1 MQCFLNKIKKEDSV
15 MKRRIT
21 EKLLESEH
29 ERLKQMHEF
38 EEKYDEYSCICGMDE
53 AGRGPL
59 AGPVVAA
66 SVILP
71 KDAEILFLNDS
82 KKVTKKRRL
91 ELFEE
96 ICYKAVDIGVGIIDE
111 NRIDDINILN
121 ATYEAMQK
129 AIVKMDTKPD
139 ILLVDAVRVPDIG
152 IKQISIIKGD
162 ARSVSIAAAS
172 IIAKVTRD
180 RLMIEYDNQY
190 PEYGFA
196 KHKGY
201 GTREHIEAIRKH
213 GICPLHRKSFEP
225 ICSMLRKH

>member
-1 MQCFLNKIKKEDSV
+1 

-96 ICYKAVDIGVGIIDE
+96 IYEKAVDIGVGIIDE
-111 NRIDDINILN
+111 KRIDAVNILN
-121 ATYEAMQK
+121 ATYEAMQN
-129 AIVKMDTKPD
+129 AVEKMLTKPD

-201 GTREHIEAIRKH
+201 GTTEHIAAIHKH
-213 GICPLHRKSFEP
+213 GACPIHRKSFVG
-225 ICSMLRKH
+225 KFFD

>member
-1 MQCFLNKIKKEDSV
+1 MQCFLNKINKEDSV

-38 EEKYDEYSCICGMDE
+38 EEKYDEYSCICGIDE

-66 SVILP
+66 CVILP
-71 KDAEILFLNDS
+71 KDTEILFLNDS

-129 AIVKMDTKPD
+129 AIVKMDTEPD
-139 ILLVDAVRVPDIG
+139 ILLVDAVRIPDIG
-152 IKQISIIKGD
+152 IKQISIIQGD

-180 RLMIEYDNQY
+180 KLMIEYDEQY

-201 GTREHIEAIRKH
+201 GTTEHIAAIRRH
-213 GICPLHRKSFEP
+213 GACPIHRKSFVD
-225 ICSMLRKH
+225 KFFD

>member
-1 MQCFLNKIKKEDSV
+1 

-38 EEKYDEYSCICGMDE
+38 EEKYDEYSCICGIDE

-66 SVILP
+66 CVILP
-71 KDAEILFLNDS
+71 KDTEILFLNDS

-129 AIVKMDTKPD
+129 AIVKMDTEPD
-139 ILLVDAVRVPDIG
+139 ILLVDAVRIPDIG
-152 IKQISIIKGD
+152 IKQISIIQGD

-180 RLMIEYDNQY
+180 KLMIEYDEQY

-201 GTREHIEAIRKH
+201 GTTEHIAAIRRH
-213 GICPLHRKSFEP
+213 GACPIHRKSFVD
-225 ICSMLRKH
+225 KFFD

>member
-1 MQCFLNKIKKEDSV
+1 

-96 ICYKAVDIGVGIIDE
+96 IYEKAVDIGVGIIDE
-111 NRIDDINILN
+111 KRIDAVNILN
-121 ATYEAMQK
+121 ATYEAMQN
-129 AIVKMDTKPD
+129 AVKKMLTKPD

-201 GTREHIEAIRKH
+201 GTTEHIAAIHKH
-213 GICPLHRKSFEP
+213 GACPIHRKSFVG
-225 ICSMLRKH
+225 KFFD

>member
-38 EEKYDEYSCICGMDE
+38 EEKYDEYSCICGIDE

-66 SVILP
+66 CVILP
-71 KDAEILFLNDS
+71 KDTEILFLNDS

-129 AIVKMDTKPD
+129 AIVKMDTEPD
-139 ILLVDAVRVPDIG
+139 ILLVDAVRIPDIG
-152 IKQISIIKGD
+152 IKQISIIQGD

-180 RLMIEYDNQY
+180 KLMIEYDEQY

-201 GTREHIEAIRKH
+201 GTTEHIAAIRRH
-213 GICPLHRKSFEP
+213 GACPIHRKSFVD
-225 ICSMLRKH
+225 KFFD

>member
-1 MQCFLNKIKKEDSV
+1 

-38 EEKYDEYSCICGMDE
+38 EEKYDEYSCICGIDE

-66 SVILP
+66 CVILP
-71 KDAEILFLNDS
+71 KDTEILFLNDS

-129 AIVKMDTKPD
+129 AIVKMDTEPD
-139 ILLVDAVRVPDIG
+139 ILLVDAVRIPDIG
-152 IKQISIIKGD
+152 IKQISIIQGD

-180 RLMIEYDNQY
+180 KLMIEYDEQY

-201 GTREHIEAIRKH
+201 GTTEHIAAIRRQ
-213 GICPLHRKSFEP
+213 GACPIHRKSFVD
-225 ICSMLRKH
+225 KFFD

>member
-1 MQCFLNKIKKEDSV
+1 

-38 EEKYDEYSCICGMDE
+38 EEKYDEYSCICGIDE

-66 SVILP
+66 CVILP
-71 KDAEILFLNDS
+71 KDTEILFLNDS

-129 AIVKMDTKPD
+129 AIVKMDTEPD
-139 ILLVDAVRVPDIG
+139 ILLVDAVRIPDIG
-152 IKQISIIKGD
+152 IKQISIIQGD

-180 RLMIEYDNQY
+180 KLMIEYDEQY

-201 GTREHIEAIRKH
+201 GTKIHYDAIIER
-213 GICPLHRKSFEP
+213 GITKIHRKSFLKNLDEH
-225 ICSMLRKH
+225 RKK

>member
-1 MQCFLNKIKKEDSV
+1 

-21 EKLLESEH
+21 EKLFESEH

-96 ICYKAVDIGVGIIDE
+96 IYEKAVDIGVGIIDE
-111 NRIDDINILN
+111 KRIDAVNILN
-121 ATYEAMQK
+121 ATYEAMQN
-129 AIVKMDTKPD
+129 AVKKMLTKPD

-201 GTREHIEAIRKH
+201 GTTEHIAAIHKH
-213 GICPLHRKSFEP
+213 GACPIHRKSFVG
-225 ICSMLRKH
+225 KFFD

>member
-1 MQCFLNKIKKEDSV
+1 

-38 EEKYDEYSCICGMDE
+38 EEKYDEYSCICGIDE

-66 SVILP
+66 CVILP
-71 KDAEILFLNDS
+71 KDTEILFLNDS

-129 AIVKMDTKPD
+129 AIVKMDTEPD
-139 ILLVDAVRVPDIG
+139 ILLVDAVRIPDIG
-152 IKQISIIKGD
+152 IKQISIIQGD

-180 RLMIEYDNQY
+180 KLMIEYDEQY

-196 KHKGY
+196 EHKGY
-201 GTREHIEAIRKH
+201 GTTEHIAAIRRH
-213 GICPLHRKSFEP
+213 GACPIHRKSFVD
-225 ICSMLRKH
+225 KFFD

>member
-1 MQCFLNKIKKEDSV
+1 

-96 ICYKAVDIGVGIIDE
+96 IYEKAVDIGVGIIDE
-111 NRIDDINILN
+111 KRIDAVNILN
-121 ATYEAMQK
+121 ATYEAMQN
-129 AIVKMDTKPD
+129 AVKKMLTKPD
-139 ILLVDAVRVPDIG
+139 ILLVDAVRVPNIG

-201 GTREHIEAIRKH
+201 GTTEHIAAIHKH
-213 GICPLHRKSFEP
+213 GACPIHRKSFVG
-225 ICSMLRKH
+225 KFFD

>member
-1 MQCFLNKIKKEDSV
+1 

-59 AGPVVAA
+59 ARPVVAA

-96 ICYKAVDIGVGIIDE
+96 IYEKAVDIGVGIIDE
-111 NRIDDINILN
+111 KRIDAVNILN
-121 ATYEAMQK
+121 ATYEAMQN
-129 AIVKMDTKPD
+129 AVKKMLTKPD

-201 GTREHIEAIRKH
+201 GTTEHIAAIHKH
-213 GICPLHRKSFEP
+213 GACPIHRKSFVG
-225 ICSMLRKH
+225 KFFD

>member
-1 MQCFLNKIKKEDSV
+1 

-96 ICYKAVDIGVGIIDE
+96 IYEKAVDIGVGIIDE
-111 NRIDDINILN
+111 KRIDAVNILN
-121 ATYEAMQK
+121 ATYEAMQN
-129 AIVKMDTKPD
+129 AVEKMLTKPD

-201 GTREHIEAIRKH
+201 GTTEHIAAIHKH
-213 GICPLHRKSFEP
+213 GAYPIHRKSFVG
-225 ICSMLRKH
+225 KFFD

>member
-38 EEKYDEYSCICGMDE
+38 EEKYDEYSCICGIDE

-66 SVILP
+66 CVILP
-71 KDAEILFLNDS
+71 KDTEILFLNDS

-129 AIVKMDTKPD
+129 AIVKMDTEPD
-139 ILLVDAVRVPDIG
+139 ILLVDAVRIPDIG
-152 IKQISIIKGD
+152 IKQISIIQGD

-172 IIAKVTRD
+172 IIASYSPLSSFFNLVCIFP
-180 RLMIEYDNQY
+180 LI
-190 PEYGFA
+190 GF
-196 KHKGY
+196 
-201 GTREHIEAIRKH
+201 II
-213 GICPLHRKSFEP
+213 ISFLYACLFKFF
-225 ICSMLRKH
+225 I

>member
-38 EEKYDEYSCICGMDE
+38 EEKYDEYSCICGIDE

-66 SVILP
+66 CVILP
-71 KDAEILFLNDS
+71 KDTEILFLNDS

-129 AIVKMDTKPD
+129 AIVKMDTEPD
-139 ILLVDAVRVPDIG
+139 ILLVDAVRIPDIG
-152 IKQISIIKGD
+152 IKQISIRQGD

-180 RLMIEYDNQY
+180 KLMIEYDEQY

-201 GTREHIEAIRKH
+201 GTTEHIAAIRRH
-213 GICPLHRKSFEP
+213 GACPIHRKSFVD
-225 ICSMLRKH
+225 KFFD

>member
-1 MQCFLNKIKKEDSV
+1 

-38 EEKYDEYSCICGMDE
+38 EEKYDEYSCICGIDE

-66 SVILP
+66 CVILP
-71 KDAEILFLNDS
+71 KDIEILLLNDS
-82 KKVTKKRRL
+82 KKVTKKGRL

-129 AIVKMDTKPD
+129 AIVKMDTEPD
-139 ILLVDAVRVPDIG
+139 ILLVDAVRIPDIG
-152 IKQISIIKGD
+152 IKQISIIQGD

-172 IIAKVTRD
+172 D
-180 RLMIEYDNQY
+180 RI
-190 PEYGFA
+190 
-196 KHKGY
+196 
-201 GTREHIEAIRKH
+201 
-213 GICPLHRKSFEP
+213 
-225 ICSMLRKH
+225 